1 MGLQQDIRSRRFN
14 EMVEVASRLF
24 EATDK
29 GSADRDEL
37 KARLN
42 EIEAEFSDDPAYLA
56 LVKTE
61 LKARQKQ
68 LGPVEKKTTQN

>member
-29 GSADRDEL
+29 ESVDRDEL

-68 LGPVEKKTTQN
+68 L